1 MTVSV
6 CVPVYKQHDEPN
18 LATLAD
24 DLPAALD
31 GVDGE
36 LVVVLNGISAA
47 DARAPKDAVLGEQ
60 RVNLGVPAGWN
71 LGAAA
76 ARGDVLVF
84 ANDDLELG
92 PGSLRVLAGALGAH
106 PEAGVVGPVG
116 SRWDV
121 EHGQDIDFVPED
133 GLGPGEVREGGVV

>member
-18 LATLAD
+18 LATLGD
-24 DLPAALD
+24 DLAAALD
-31 GVDGE
+31 GLDGE

-47 DARAPKDAVLGEQ
+47 EARAPHDAVIVEQ
-60 RVNLGVPAGWN
+60 PVNRGVPAGWN
-71 LGAAA
+71 LGARA

-92 PGSLRVLAGALGAH
+92 PASLRVL
-106 PEAGVVGPVG
+106 
-116 SRWDV
+116 
-121 EHGQDIDFVPED
+121 
-133 GLGPGEVREGGVV
+133 